1 MRNLLEMLI
10 DNTILIDT
18 NKHFFAKEIMIMKWN
33 IFDDGIMTDAEVIDK
48 YSLTLTSAGMF
59 VIPYGFSQKEND
71 IEVESDNGYISDQ
84 RVIDI
89 FRLRGLTNN
98 EIKLLGPFC
107 KNATIYYMIL
117 AKKIDKEAEEKIMS
131 KYNLDF

>member
-1 MRNLLEMLI
+1 
-10 DNTILIDT
+10 
-18 NKHFFAKEIMIMKWN
+18 MKWN

-59 VIPYGFSQKEND
+59 VIPYGFAQKEND

-107 KNATIYYMIL
+107 KNAAIYYMIL
-117 AKKIDKEAEEKIMS
+117 AKRIV
-131 KYNLDF
+131 L